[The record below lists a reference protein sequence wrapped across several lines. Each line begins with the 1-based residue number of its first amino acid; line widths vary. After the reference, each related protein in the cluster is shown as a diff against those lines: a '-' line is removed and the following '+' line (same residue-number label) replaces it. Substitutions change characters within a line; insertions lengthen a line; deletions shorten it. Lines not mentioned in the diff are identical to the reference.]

1 MTKRTIK
8 PSLIAWVK
16 NISEFIIKAGA
27 ECQLYYHFYDFH
39 RRNSIGIQYYKISNF
54 NI

>member
-16 NISEFIIKAGA
+16 NISEFIIKVGA
-27 ECQLYYHFYDFH
+27 EYQLYYHFMAF
-39 RRNSIGIQYYKISNF
+39 IEGTP
-54 NI
+54 